1 LRCAAYGPI
10 VAAEQAI
17 PSPLRA
23 GRKFMTILSVR
34 HMTRYR
40 YRQPVAL
47 GEHRMMFRP
56 RESYDQRLIEA
67 NLIITPKPVS
77 LRYFHDVFG
86 NTIGLA
92 TFKGRT
98 RELSFE
104 SFFTLEHLPDETL
117 DNLASSDRSLNA
129 FPFTYP
135 AEDLPD
141 LQASMQRCCADPDG
155 IVAAWATRFLQPGA
169 DAQSVLVAMTRAIHD
184 ELKYVGRAAGPAQ
197 SPLETLALGHGTCRD
212 FAMLMLEGARTL
224 GLAARFVSGY
234 LYAPKYDNPEERR
247 RGGGNTH
254 AWVRI
259 YMPSG
264 GWVEFDPTNG
274 LVGNRD
280 LIRVAVARDPGQA
293 LPLSGSWSGFSSDY
307 LGMDVEVDVSAQE
320 PPRYA
325 SKRVVGLR

>member
-1 LRCAAYGPI
+1 
-10 VAAEQAI
+10 
-17 PSPLRA
+17 
-23 GRKFMTILSVR
+23 MTILSVR
-34 HMTRYR
+34 HMTRYK

-56 RESYDQRLIEA
+56 RESYDQKLIETR
-67 NLIITPKPVS
+67 LIITPKPVT

-86 NTIGLA
+86 NTIGVA

-98 RELSFE
+98 RELTFE
-104 SFFTLEHLPDETL
+104 SFFRLDHLPDETL
-117 DNLASSDRSLNA
+117 DNLPAEDGSLNA
-129 FPFTYP
+129 YPFIYP

-141 LQASMQRCCADPDG
+141 LQASMLRSCADPDG
-155 IVAAWATRFLQPGA
+155 VLQAWAKRFLAEQG
-169 DAQSVLVAMTRAIHD
+169 DAQSALVAMTKAIRA
-184 ELKYVGRAAGPAQ
+184 ELTYVGRAAGPAQ
-197 SPLETLALGHGTCRD
+197 SPLETLARGQGTCRD
-212 FAMLMLEGARTL
+212 FAVLMLEAARAL

-234 LYAPKYDNPEERR
+234 LYAPKYDKPEFRR
-247 RGGGNTH
+247 NGTGNTH

-280 LIRVAVARDPGQA
+280 LIRVAVARDPAQA
-293 LPLSGSWSGFSSDY
+293 VPLSGTWAGFTSDY
-307 LGMDVEVDVSAQE
+307 LGMDVEVDVSADE